1 MSEHSKQP
9 RREVVRFGSKN
20 MSSPFSALSSE
31 ILLNLHLAGK
41 RDYEGSFAGLTHYGF
56 FKDLCKK
63 VTHCSKLPSK
73 SQVFCIPKL
82 DEIVY

>member
-31 ILLNLHLAGK
+31 NLLDLHLAGR
-41 RDYEGSFAGLTHYGF
+41 RDCEGSFAGLTHYGF
-56 FKDLCKK
+56 FKDLSKK
-63 VTHCSKLPSK
+63 ITHSTKLPSK
-73 SQVFCIPKL
+73 NQVFCIPKL
-82 DEIVY
+82 GEIVY